1 MIWMIFAA
9 LFVSLAVGA
18 LLYYIR
24 SSAKAGHRV
33 LVAHG
38 MILLLGL
45 VLAGLGVAALKLS
58 GFGV

>member
-1 MIWMIFAA
+1 MLWM
-9 LFVSLAVGA
+9 LAVLVFVVFSSGI

-24 SSAKAGHRV
+24 RSSREGSKV

-45 VLAGLGVAALKLS
+45 VLAGLGVVALKLS
-58 GFGV
+58 GFGG